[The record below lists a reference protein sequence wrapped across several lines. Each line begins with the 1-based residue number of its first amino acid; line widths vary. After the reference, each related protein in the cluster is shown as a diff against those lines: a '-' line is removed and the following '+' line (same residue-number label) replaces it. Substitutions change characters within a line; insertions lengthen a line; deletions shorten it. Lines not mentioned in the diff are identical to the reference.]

1 MTFQL
6 GTIRIRGMKVQCKEC
21 GAKVVSDGARGR
33 TKRYCSDRC
42 RKRASRRRLQPFPS
56 GMMKRDTWAR
66 ADDKRPIQVNGR
78 AASSTDPRTWA
89 QFDDVKDG
97 PGDGYGIFMG
107 QGLGVIDIDHCL
119 TDSGLIKAW
128 ARDVLR
134 GIKEPVVFVRKIR
147 KFRKIRTRPPGSRP
161 ASVNEWATG
170 PWSVTRGIALWLLPA
185 SAAT

>member
-1 MTFQL
+1 
-6 GTIRIRGMKVQCKEC
+6 MKVQCKEC

-119 TDSGLIKAW
+119 TDSGLIKPW
-128 ARDVLR
+128 GRDVLR
-134 GIKEPVVFVRKIR
+134 GIKEPVVFVEVSKSGRGLHVFIIAAEAPGR
-147 KFRKIRTRPPGSRP
+147 CERMGDGAVERYTRDRF
-161 ASVNEWATG
+161 VVTTG
-170 PWSVTRGIALWLLPA
+170 DRRDIKEFI
-185 SAAT
+185 